1 MNTPYQNLYWI
12 KRMGQTVRFHGTN
25 PLTRP
30 ETVFHHSA
38 SVAAILLQI
47 VPEECTFELLV
58 AAIIHDIPEGVTGDI
73 PAPIKMLLDNSKLE
87 KMEEDVLSFYNM
99 LDDRTDLC
107 AAELTTAQ
115 KFLFKSA
122 DRLDA
127 MLTCLMERMRGNSE
141 VDWAFGV
148 YCQIYKK
155 LGCHRKFKAIF
166 EEVIARYQ
174 NLIGSDT
181 NHALAA
187 RFPL

>member
-25 PLTRP
+25 PLSRP

-47 VPEECTFELLV
+47 VPEECTPELLA
-58 AAIIHDIPEGVTGDI
+58 AAITHDLPEGVTGDI
-73 PAPIKMLLDNSKLE
+73 PAPVKMLFENSKLE

-99 LDDRTDLC
+99 FYDRTE
-107 AAELTTAQ
+107 ELTTAQ
-115 KFLFKSA
+115 KSLLKSA

-148 YCQIYKK
+148 YCQVYKK
-155 LGCHRKFKAIF
+155 LGCHPKFKAIF

-174 NLIGSDT
+174 NLNTFDT
-181 NHALAA
+181 NHELAA

>member
-25 PLTRP
+25 PLTRS

-38 SVAAILLQI
+38 SVAAILLKI
-47 VPEECTFELLV
+47 VPEECTFELLA
-58 AAIIHDIPEGVTGDI
+58 AAITHDLPEGVTGDI
-73 PAPIKMLLDNSKLE
+73 PAPVKMLLGYSKLE
-87 KMEEDVLSFYNM
+87 NMEEDVLSFYNM
-99 LDDRTDLC
+99 LDDRIECMTTD
-107 AAELTTAQ
+107 Q
-115 KFLFKSA
+115 KSLLKSA

-148 YCQIYKK
+148 YCQFYKK
-155 LGCHRKFKAIF
+155 LGCHLKFKAIF

-174 NLIGSDT
+174 NLNTFDT
-181 NHALAA
+181 NHELAA
-187 RFPL
+187 RFLL

>member
-1 MNTPYQNLYWI
+1 M
-12 KRMGQTVRFHGTN
+12 
-25 PLTRP
+25 
-30 ETVFHHSA
+30 
-38 SVAAILLQI
+38 
-47 VPEECTFELLV
+47 
-58 AAIIHDIPEGVTGDI
+58 TGDI

-155 LGCHRKFKAIF
+155 LGCHPKFKAIF
-166 EEVIARYQ
+166 EEVIGRYQ
-174 NLIGSDT
+174 NLNTFDT
-181 NHALAA
+181 NHELSAC
-187 RFPL
+187 FPL

>member
-127 MLTCLMERMRGNSE
+127 MLTCLWNVCAATVKSIGHSE
-141 VDWAFGV
+141 SIVKSIRSLD
-148 YCQIYKK
+148 
-155 LGCHRKFKAIF
+155 
-166 EEVIARYQ
+166 VIASSKQSSKRS
-174 NLIGSDT
+174 LHVIRT
-181 NHALAA
+181 
-187 RFPL
+187 

>member
-25 PLTRP
+25 PLTRS

-38 SVAAILLQI
+38 SVVAILLQI
-47 VPEECTFELLV
+47 VPEECTSELLV
-58 AAIIHDIPEGVTGDI
+58 TAITHDLPEGVTGDI
-73 PAPIKMLLDNSKLE
+73 PAPVKMLLENSKLE

-99 LDDRTDLC
+99 YPDIIQH
-107 AAELTTAQ
+107 LTADQ
-115 KFLFKSA
+115 KSLLKSA

-127 MLTCLMERMRGNSE
+127 MLTCLMERMRGNSD
-141 VDWAFGV
+141 VDWAFGT
-148 YCQIYKK
+148 YCQFYKK
-155 LGCHRKFKAIF
+155 LGCHFKFKAIF

-174 NLIGSDT
+174 NLNTFDT
-181 NHALAA
+181 NHELAA